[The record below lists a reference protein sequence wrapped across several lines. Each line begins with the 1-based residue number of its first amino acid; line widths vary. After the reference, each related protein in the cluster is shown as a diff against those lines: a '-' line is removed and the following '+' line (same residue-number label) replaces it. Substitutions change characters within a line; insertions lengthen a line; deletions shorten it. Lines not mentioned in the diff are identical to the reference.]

1 MMLVRRALE
10 RQHVALPESKAWH
23 TFFHEDETSALA
35 DGFGILVIVN
45 ELGMAPQ
52 TTGSLA
58 SKASTEVITY
68 VLQGNIAYED
78 SAGVSGVIHAGEF
91 QRMDGA
97 RRIRYRETSA
107 LPAAWAHVFQ
117 IGLRSEPSQGA
128 PSSEQKRF
136 TLAQRQGVVRT
147 IASRKGGRTSLS
159 IREDARLFSA
169 VLESGQHV
177 VHALSVGRKAW
188 LHLVHGK
195 VSLGGTVLCTGD
207 GAGLTDER
215 SVSVTA
221 RANSELLLIDLPES
235 AVVYRNGRTQPVQN
249 GHTPKGSTTH

>member
-1 MMLVRRALE
+1 MIVVRRALE
-10 RQHVALPESKAWH
+10 RQHVAQPQSKAWH
-23 TFFHEDETSALA
+23 TFFKEDETSALA

-45 ELGMAPQ
+45 ELGLAPQ

-58 SKASTEVITY
+58 SKPNAEVITY

-78 SAGVSGVIHAGEF
+78 SAGVAGVIHAGEF

-107 LPAAWAHVFQ
+107 LPAKWAHVFQ
-117 IGLRSEPSQGA
+117 IGLRSDPPKDA

-136 TLAQRQGVVRT
+136 TLAQRQGVLCT

-169 VLESGQHV
+169 VLDPGQHV
-177 VHALSVGRKAW
+177 VHALGVGRKAW

-207 GAGLTDER
+207 GAGLTGER

-221 RANSELLLIDLPES
+221 RTRSELLLIDLPE
-235 AVVYRNGRTQPVQN
+235 AITVYRNGHVPPLQN
-249 GHTPKGSTTH
+249 GHTPNGSGSH